1 MNLLRDTV
9 VPLEPIRETTDGSSL
24 YERFKAE
31 PDTLLVGV
39 VDERARPVGLV
50 ERNSFFVKMA
60 SEYGRALYARRPISM
75 IMDTSPL
82 VVEGEA
88 RLDDFTAKALTDR
101 PSDLLRGFI
110 VVEDGI
116 YSGVGTLLSLLKA
129 TNDENRRTAEQLFD
143 LAQRLTLA
151 KSEAEES
158 KVFADAVIENIP
170 AMVYVKAATDGKYL
184 LLNRAGE
191 EITGMTRQAVVGRT
205 HHELLGPD
213 AGKAIEVEDQRLIAT
228 GEVFVNDDDR
238 IRRRDGATRLLRSR
252 KLMVRDDRGAPK
264 YILGVSEDVTEQALA
279 AKRIAYLADHDA
291 LTGLANRA
299 RFARSGEDALVRD
312 CKAGLC
318 TAVLSINL
326 DGFKAVNEAHG
337 HAVGDNLLVA
347 VAQRLRERAG
357 DASFVAPL
365 GGDEFAVLRTGVANP
380 ESVAAL
386 ASAVVEDMSRSFQ
399 LDDVNVHVGAGVG
412 IAISPTDGEDLDSL
426 LQKAQLALDQVKN
439 EGGRAFRF
447 FEARMDEQQKA
458 RRVLEADLRQAIALG
473 ELVVHFQPL
482 INLATEQ
489 VTGCE
494 ALVRWQHP
502 MRGLVPPSDFIPLAE
517 DVGLIAVIGEWVLR
531 RACEEAASWPG
542 GVRVAVNV
550 SPSQLR
556 DANFVAT
563 VMSALAESG
572 LAPTRLELEITE
584 SVLMQDSEATI
595 KLLHQLRSLGVR
607 ISMDDFGTG
616 YSSLSYLRSFPFDK
630 IKIDRCFVKDL
641 PHAQD
646 SNAIIGAVASLGASL
661 GMVVTAEGVESE
673 DQFHQLRALGC
684 TELQGFF
691 IGRPTAAEHIRA
703 RLGAPEEVRE
713 AKSATPIK
721 TAKTRGAAKAAAVA
735 SVSEDQVSK
744 AS

>member
-1 MNLLRDTV
+1 M
-9 VPLEPIRETTDGSSL
+9 
-24 YERFKAE
+24 
-31 PDTLLVGV
+31 
-39 VDERARPVGLV
+39 
-50 ERNSFFVKMA
+50 
-60 SEYGRALYARRPISM
+60 
-75 IMDTSPL
+75 
-82 VVEGEA
+82 
-88 RLDDFTAKALTDR
+88 
-101 PSDLLRGFI
+101 
-110 VVEDGI
+110 
-116 YSGVGTLLSLLKA
+116 
-129 TNDENRRTAEQLFD
+129 
-143 LAQRLTLA
+143 
-151 KSEAEES
+151 
-158 KVFADAVIENIP
+158 
-170 AMVYVKAATDGKYL
+170 
-184 LLNRAGE
+184 
-191 EITGMTRQAVVGRT
+191 VGRT
-205 HHELLGPD
+205 HRELLGAETAARID
-213 AGKAIEVEDQRLIAT
+213 IEDRHLINT
-228 GEVFVNDDDR
+228 GEVFVNDDDQ
-238 IRRRDGATRLLRSR
+238 IRRRDGATRLLRTR

-279 AKRIAYLADHDA
+279 AERVAYLADHDA

-299 RFARSGEDALVRD
+299 RFSREGEHAIARSL
-312 CKAGLC
+312 KAGHGV
-318 TAVLSINL
+318 AVLCLNL

-347 VAQRLRERAG
+347 VAQRLKERAG
-357 DASFVAPL
+357 DASFVARL
-365 GGDEFAVLRTGVANP
+365 GGDEFAVLRIGVANP
-380 ESVAAL
+380 ETVAAL
-386 ASAVVEDMSRSFQ
+386 ASALVEDMSRSFQ
-399 LDDVNVHVGAGVG
+399 LEDVNLHVGAGVG
-412 IAISPTDGEDLDSL
+412 IAMSPTDGEDLDSL
-426 LQKAQLALDQVKN
+426 LQKAQLALDQVKG

-489 VTGCE
+489 VAGCE

-517 DVGLIAVIGEWVLR
+517 DVGLIGVIGEWVLR

-550 SPSQLR
+550 SPSQLS
-556 DANFVAT
+556 DPNFVAT

-691 IGRPTAAEHIRA
+691 IGRPAAAEQIRA
-703 RLGAPEEVRE
+703 RLGAPADARE
-713 AKSATPIK
+713 AIPPTPLN
-721 TAKTRGAAKAAAVA
+721 TASKRGGAKEAAASDGETA
-735 SVSEDQVSK
+735 VSK